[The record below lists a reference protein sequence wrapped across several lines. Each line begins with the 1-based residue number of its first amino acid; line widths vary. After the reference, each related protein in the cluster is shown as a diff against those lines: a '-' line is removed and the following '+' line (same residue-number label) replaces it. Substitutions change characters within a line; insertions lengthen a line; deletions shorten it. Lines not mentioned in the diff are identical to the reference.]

1 MRSIIL
7 IILAFGGGNV
17 VGGAFAAFITLIQLF
32 PRLLQVSE
40 SSEYIKI
47 LQNVFIVGT
56 ITFLSLYFSDVNF
69 KISTPIIMFLGL
81 VFGTFIGLFSSAL
94 AEVLNV
100 IPILAKKLKIKR
112 QVKYIIYSLLAG
124 KVLGSIYFWTL
135 F

>member
-7 IILAFGGGNV
+7 IIIAFGGGTV

-40 SSEYIKI
+40 SSQYIKI
-47 LQNVFIVGT
+47 LQNVFIIGA
-56 ITFLSLYFSDVNF
+56 IAFLSLYFSDVYF
-69 KISTPIIMFLGL
+69 KINTFIIMLLGL

-100 IPILAKKLKIKR
+100 IPILSKKLKIKR
-112 QVKYIIYSLLAG
+112 QFKYIIYSLLAG